1 MKPTSARAPDSVAA
15 TKNYYAVLGVA
26 LDADD
31 TALKTAYRK
40 LARMYHPDRNPGD
53 KAAEERFKEI
63 TEAYGV
69 LSDPD
74 KRGHYDRFGTAPGAG
89 GSGATD
95 VGFGTI
101 FEDLFEGFF
110 GGAERGGRRSRARRG
125 EHLRYDLEITL
136 EEAAEGQE
144 TKLQIPRL
152 ESCETC
158 RGSGQQPGTKPETCG
173 ACRGTGQVRF
183 SQGFLTVA
191 RPCPQC
197 GGEGQ
202 INRAPCKDCRGQGRV
217 RREKLLKITIPPGVE
232 DGNQLRLTGE
242 GEGGVFGGPAGDLYV
257 VLSVKPHEVFT
268 RQGAELFCELPLS
281 FAQAALGDVVEVP
294 VLNGR
299 AELTVPPGTQPGQQ
313 LRLRGKGMP
322 HLRGR
327 GRGDAVY
334 QVMVEV
340 PTKLTARQRE
350 LLEEFRKASAEH
362 AGPLSTSFVDRMKK
376 LFGP

>member
-1 MKPTSARAPDSVAA
+1 VAG
-15 TKNYYAVLGVA
+15 KNYYAVLGVGR
-26 LDADD
+26 DADD

-40 LARMYHPDRNPGD
+40 LARQYHPDRNPGD
-53 KAAEERFKEI
+53 KVAEERFKEI
-63 TEAYGV
+63 NEAYSI

-74 KRGHYDRFGTAPGAG
+74 KRAHYDRFGTAPA
-89 GSGATD
+89 GATGPD

-110 GGAERGGRRSRARRG
+110 GGGERGGGRRTRARRG
-125 EHLRYDLEITL
+125 EHLRYDLEISL
-136 EEAAEGQE
+136 EDAAQGLE

-158 RGSGQQPGTKPETCG
+158 RASGQQPGTQPDTCG

-197 GGEGQ
+197 GGEGH

-217 RREKLLKITIPPGVE
+217 RREKLLKVSIPAGVE
-232 DGNQLRLTGE
+232 DGNQLRLSGE

-257 VLSVKPHEVFT
+257 VLSIRPHEIFV
-268 RQGAELFCELPLS
+268 RQGADLVCELPLS
-281 FAQAALGDVVEVP
+281 FAQATLGDSVEVP
-294 VLNGR
+294 ILGGK
-299 AELTVPPGTQPGQQ
+299 ASLTVPAGTQPGTP

-327 GRGDAVY
+327 GHGDAVY
-334 QVMVEV
+334 QVVLEV

-350 LLEEFRKASAEH
+350 LLEEFHRASAQH
-362 AGPLSTSFVDRMKK
+362 AGPLHSSFVERMKK
-376 LFGP
+376 LFGS